1 MASTITFYD
10 QGWKLITT
18 AGVDL
23 DTIELRLRL
32 VTSGYTFSAAHT
44 LWDNGANDATDPSF
58 SELTTTGGYTVG
70 GKQLLTPVVT
80 NSNVDYDDV
89 TWTALTATFRHV
101 ICVAVGTYGG
111 IVNPVIFRLLPNS
124 DNTDV
129 VSLGSNWSIIWN
141 STDKV
146 FYRPV

>member
-23 DTIELRLRL
+23 DTIELRIRL
-32 VTSGYTFSAAHT
+32 VTSGYTFSASHT

-70 GKQLLTPVVT
+70 GKQLLTPTVT
-80 NSNVDYDDV
+80 NSNVDYADV
-89 TWTALTATFRHV
+89 TWTSLTATFRHC

-111 IVNPVIFRLLPNS
+111 LVNPVIFQLLPNS

-129 VSLGSNWSIIWN
+129 VSLGSNWGIVWN
-141 STDKV
+141 STNGL
-146 FYRPV
+146 FYRP